1 MSSWLDGRRGSYEVK
16 YRIDIQAFLIIF
28 FDTATLAW
36 SDSRAEEAHDSLG
49 LVFHVYIFLPTKA
62 SSVQRQSH
70 VILWEHGEI

>member
-1 MSSWLDGRRGSYEVK
+1 MK

-28 FDTATLAW
+28 FDTAIVAR

-62 SSVQRQSH
+62 SSVQRRSY
-70 VILWEHGEI
+70 VIL